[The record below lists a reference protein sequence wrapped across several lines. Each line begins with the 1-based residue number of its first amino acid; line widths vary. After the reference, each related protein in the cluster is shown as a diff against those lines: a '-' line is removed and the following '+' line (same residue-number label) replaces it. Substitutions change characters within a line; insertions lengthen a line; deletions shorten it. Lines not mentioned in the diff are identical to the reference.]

1 LTKKPL
7 SGQYRKKIAG
17 FSKGIQTMRLFITA
31 GCVVSLVL
39 LSGCTSGEGY
49 YRKDY
54 DYSNVQKI
62 AVVDVI
68 GPVGGEAARNQI
80 ADFFAMELLKK
91 GYSPIERA
99 QVHVLLKEQEFQA
112 SAITSSEDAAKAG
125 RILNVPAV
133 LIVNVPKFGED
144 IQMTAKMVNVEDGS
158 ILWMS
163 TGKGKGGKTLGTI
176 VGAAAGAIIGY
187 AATGEDDKVLG
198 AIGGGVA
205 GGAAGNLLTPDEAEK
220 MLEIIRKVCETLPS
234 RQVRY
239 QKIKD

>member
-1 LTKKPL
+1 
-7 SGQYRKKIAG
+7 
-17 FSKGIQTMRLFITA
+17 MRYLGLIVCFL
-31 GCVVSLVL
+31 VSVF

-49 YRKDY
+49 FRQDY
-54 DYSNVQKI
+54 DYSNVQKV

-112 SAITSSEDAAKAG
+112 SAITSSEDAAQAG

-133 LIVNVPKFGED
+133 LIVNIPKFGED
-144 IQMTAKMVNVEDGS
+144 IQMTAKLVDVEDGS

-163 TGKGKGGKTLGTI
+163 SGKGKGGKFLGTLI
-176 VGAAAGAIIGY
+176 GATAGAIVGY
-187 AATGEDDKVLG
+187 AATGEDDQVLG
-198 AIGGGVA
+198 AVVGGVA

-220 MLEIIRKVCETLPS
+220 MQEIIRKVCETLPS
-234 RQVRY
+234 RQIRY

>member
-1 LTKKPL
+1 
-7 SGQYRKKIAG
+7 
-17 FSKGIQTMRLFITA
+17 MRILIRT
-31 GCVVSLVL
+31 GCL
-39 LSGCTSGEGY
+39 LAAAFLGGCTSGEGY
-49 YRKDY
+49 FRQDY
-54 DYSNVQKI
+54 DYSSVQKV

-112 SAITSSEDAAKAG
+112 SAITSSEDAAQAG

-133 LIVNVPKFGED
+133 LIVNIPKFGED

-163 TGKGKGGKTLGTI
+163 TGKGKGGKILGTI
-176 VGAAAGAIIGY
+176 VGATAGAIIGY
-187 AATGEDDKVLG
+187 AASGEDDKVLG
-198 AIGGGVA
+198 TIGGGVA
-205 GGAAGNLLTPDEAEK
+205 GGAAGNLLSPDEAEK
-220 MLEIIRKVCETLPS
+220 MLEIVRKVCETLPS

-239 QKIKD
+239 QKMKN